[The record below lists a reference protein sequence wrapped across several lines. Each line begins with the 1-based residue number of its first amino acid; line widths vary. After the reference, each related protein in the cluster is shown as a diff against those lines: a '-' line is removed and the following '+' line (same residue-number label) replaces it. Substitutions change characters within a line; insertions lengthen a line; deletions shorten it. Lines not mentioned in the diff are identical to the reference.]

1 MQEPGKGLVTVVC
14 NFLLST
20 PTSFDWVGFWLI
32 KNGDHTSGKTRL
44 FFCCSGS
51 NSHSNEPCHLPFAVS
66 KKKYDDILK
75 NIFSLICL

>member
-20 PTSFDWVGFWLI
+20 PTRFDWVGFWMI

-44 FFCCSGS
+44 FFVQEATATAMGLVIYLLQFQRR
-51 NSHSNEPCHLPFAVS
+51 NMMT
-66 KKKYDDILK
+66 Y
-75 NIFSLICL
+75 